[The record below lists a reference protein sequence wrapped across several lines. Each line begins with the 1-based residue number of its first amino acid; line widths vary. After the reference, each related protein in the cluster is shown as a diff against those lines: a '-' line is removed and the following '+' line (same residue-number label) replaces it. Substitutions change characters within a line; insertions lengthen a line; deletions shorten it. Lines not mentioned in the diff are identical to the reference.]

1 MKCRFLKMNEVEKLK
16 KMVVKVLKILDLL
29 QEFVQ
34 NLLMEKMKIPTFI
47 AI

>member
-1 MKCRFLKMNEVEKLK
+1 MKYRFLKMNEVEKLK

-34 NLLMEKMKIPTFI
+34 NQLMEKMKIPTFI